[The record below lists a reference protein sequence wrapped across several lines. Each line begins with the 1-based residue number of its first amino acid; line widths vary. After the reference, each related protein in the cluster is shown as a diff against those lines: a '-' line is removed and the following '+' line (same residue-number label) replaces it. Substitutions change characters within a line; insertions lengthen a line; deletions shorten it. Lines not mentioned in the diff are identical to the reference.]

1 MTGQTTPFEPAE
13 AGESAE
19 RRRRLYAAITELTE
33 GERLLMVREFYDELF
48 GSYPRLGV
56 FFGGLDID
64 RQAQKLAAA
73 LEVLV
78 ACGTDRQLLGSVVV
92 RLGCAHAERG
102 IGGTEYVMF
111 ASTLARVL
119 ARYQTELS
127 FEQADRFWVAELTMV
142 VDTMMATHE
151 T

>member
-1 MTGQTTPFEPAE
+1 MVGQPTRFEPADARE
-13 AGESAE
+13 LAE
-19 RRRRLYAAITELTE
+19 RRRRLYVAITELTE
-33 GERLLMVREFYDELF
+33 GERLLMVREFYDELL

-73 LEVLV
+73 LDVLV
-78 ACGTDRQLLGSVVV
+78 ACGSDRQLLGSVVV
-92 RLGCAHAERG
+92 QLGCAHAERG
-102 IGGTEYVMF
+102 ISGTEYAMF

-119 ARYQTELS
+119 ARYQTDLP
-127 FEQADRFWVAELTMV
+127 FEQAERFWAAELTMV
-142 VDTMMATHE
+142 VETMLATHE